1 MEFWKKILIRQT
13 NRREK
18 NTAADIGFVPAVRK
32 LLPPLFLMCL
42 LSPANG
48 QTHFL
53 PQTFIGIDHIPI
65 VVKDLDGTSKFFSE
79 VLHFKIK
86 NGKAH
91 EGIKNGFVKFQDG
104 TYLELTMPIDPSKEI
119 GKYYAEALKVRQGGT
134 ELAIS
139 VQSADTV
146 SNYLKSNLLSFD
158 VSTNPVWKTVSPK
171 GIDLFFIEYA
181 NKKWKDTKEHTTH
194 PNTALSLKSTYLF
207 SNNITG
213 DVKKYLQYGFRK
225 TTDGYFLN
233 TPFVQLTVG
242 KSNLYLLDA
251 SKAGKLSSKLK
262 TAHLK
267 GIGGFEITVS
277 SLATL
282 NALLSQTKDVLVEP
296 NRTICFL
303 EKYNLFLLFSE

>member
-1 MEFWKKILIRQT
+1 M
-13 NRREK
+13 
-18 NTAADIGFVPAVRK
+18 RK
-32 LLPPLFLMCL
+32 LLALLFIMRFLSTANAQPP
-42 LSPANG
+42 S
-48 QTHFL
+48 
-53 PQTFIGIDHIPI
+53 FIGIDHIPI
-65 VVKDLDGTSKFFSE
+65 VVKELDSAEKLFSE

-119 GKYYAEALKVRQGGT
+119 GKYYTEALKVRQGGT
-134 ELAIS
+134 ELAVS
-139 VQSADTV
+139 VPSADTLIT
-146 SNYLKSNLLSFD
+146 YLQSKSLPFD
-158 VSTNPVWKTVSPK
+158 VSTNPIWKTVSPQ

-207 SNNITG
+207 SNNVTG
-213 DVKKYLQYGFRK
+213 DVKKFHQYGFRK
-225 TTDGYFLN
+225 TTNGYFLK

-251 SKAGKLSSKLK
+251 SKAGKLSSKIK

-267 GIGGFEITVS
+267 GIGGFEIKVR